1 MVLAIPRGGVIVG
14 EVVAGMLGVP
24 IDVVVPRKV
33 GAPGNPE
40 LGLGAVAPGVRVLDP
55 WLIERL
61 GVSEDYLEREIAAE
75 EAETVRRLQAYRG
88 DRPALDLTGKTAIV
102 VDDGVA
108 TGGTAVAALRWAR
121 AQGAAT
127 VVLAVPVAPPQTIQR
142 LSQEADEVVALA
154 TPEPFFA
161 VGVVPGLRP
170 DPGPRGARRA
180 RARRRGARVKVVEIV
195 LAVAFAAGGV
205 RSPIVWMGRRIDG
218 ADVKDH
224 LLYAA
229 FVTGRVGLWFAFAGL
244 FALYASSDAQGR
256 AATDELAKVRWYA
269 VVLLVLGALQ
279 LVAGYFLSRRRAEG

>member
-1 MVLAIPRGGVIVG
+1 MIFHDRLDAGRRLADALKEHAGPETVVLAIPRGGVIVG
-14 EVVAGMLGVP
+14 EVVAATLGVP
-24 IDVVVPRKV
+24 LDVVVPRKV

-61 GVSEDYLEREIAAE
+61 GVSEEYLEREIAAE

-88 DRPALDLTGKTAIV
+88 DRPQLELEGKTAIV

-142 LSQEADEVVALA
+142 LSHEADEVVALA

-161 VGVVPGLRP
+161 VGEWYRIF
-170 DPGPRGARRA
+170 DQTSDD
-180 RARRRGARVKVVEIV
+180 EV
-195 LAVAFAAGGV
+195 LA
-205 RSPIVWMGRRIDG
+205 
-218 ADVKDH
+218 
-224 LLYAA
+224 
-229 FVTGRVGLWFAFAGL
+229 
-244 FALYASSDAQGR
+244 ALER
-256 AATDELAKVRWYA
+256 AA
-269 VVLLVLGALQ
+269 
-279 LVAGYFLSRRRAEG
+279 AERG

>member
-1 MVLAIPRGGVIVG
+1 MIFHDRLDAGRRLADALKEHAGPDAVVLAIPRGGVIVG
-14 EVVAGMLGVP
+14 EVVAATLGVP
-24 IDVVVPRKV
+24 LDVVVPRKV

-61 GVSEDYLEREIAAE
+61 GVSEEYLEREIAAE

-88 DRPALDLTGKTAIV
+88 DRPPLDLTGKTAIV

-142 LSQEADEVVALA
+142 LSHEADEVVALA

-161 VGVVPGLRP
+161 VGEWYRIF
-170 DPGPRGARRA
+170 DQTSDD
-180 RARRRGARVKVVEIV
+180 EV
-195 LAVAFAAGGV
+195 LA
-205 RSPIVWMGRRIDG
+205 
-218 ADVKDH
+218 
-224 LLYAA
+224 
-229 FVTGRVGLWFAFAGL
+229 
-244 FALYASSDAQGR
+244 ALER
-256 AATDELAKVRWYA
+256 AA
-269 VVLLVLGALQ
+269 
-279 LVAGYFLSRRRAEG
+279 AERG